1 MPIVL
6 VLLVLSTAALAACGY
21 GMRVP
26 TDAEV
31 AALEP
36 AMNGLPD
43 VTAAEVTFDRRLW
56 ARVDLDEDI
65 SPDSAATTVLGI
77 VELLRG
83 EAFAEVGGT
92 LTVTVGVG
100 HAGSMFSDPPVYSD
114 PPVVLNF
121 PNQPATETLADE
133 ARLWRELSTR
143 FSRVAVNVDTDE
155 SGDVRRRVSVR
166 RPGPSEAAVDALL
179 ELERLPWPRTTEP
192 SVWWVHA
199 DGLSVGSKAGFPP
212 SRGVEAMRA
221 LDGLG
226 GLVAPDDYAGVGAQ
240 WDGTSGCL
248 RVNVA
253 VSLAEFRNVPTHELD
268 AGTMRDRTAR
278 LTDESL
284 KRLDAS
290 GVPNYFRAYVPGDGE
305 SGSGASDSDL
315 EFFGVDRCGTGSGW

>member
-6 VLLVLSTAALAACGY
+6 VLLALSTAALAACGY

-43 VTAAEVTFDRRLW
+43 VTAAEVTYNRIVDMLY

-65 SPDSAATTVLGI
+65 NPDSAATTVLGI
-77 VELLRG
+77 VDLLRV
-83 EAFAEVGGT
+83 EAFAEVRGS

-100 HAGSMFSDPPVYSD
+100 HAESAFSHPPVQLEID
-114 PPVVLNF
+114 F
-121 PNQPATETLADE
+121 PNPPATETLADE

-143 FSRVAVNVDTDE
+143 FSRVAVDVDTDE
-155 SGDVRRRVSVR
+155 SGDVRGRGVSVR
-166 RPGPSEAAVDALL
+166 GPGPSEAAVDALL

-192 SVWWVHA
+192 SVWWVYA
-199 DGLSVGSKAGFPP
+199 DGLSLGSEAGFPP

-221 LDGLG
+221 LGGLG
-226 GLVAPDDYAGVGAQ
+226 GLVAPDDYAGVGVQ

-248 RVNVA
+248 RAGVA
-253 VSLAEFRNVPTHELD
+253 VLLAEFRNLPTDELD
-268 AGTMRDRTAR
+268 AGTMRDRAAR

-290 GVPNYFRAYVPGDGE
+290 GVPYSFRAYVPGSGD

-315 EFFGVDRCGTGSGW
+315 DFLDVDRCGTGSGW